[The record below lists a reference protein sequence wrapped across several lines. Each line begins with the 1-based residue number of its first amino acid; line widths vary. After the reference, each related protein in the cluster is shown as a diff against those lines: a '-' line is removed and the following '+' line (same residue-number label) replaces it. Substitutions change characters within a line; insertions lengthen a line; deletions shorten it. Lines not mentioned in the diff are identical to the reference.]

1 MALAAKLR
9 RAPVRLATG
18 AYIVNSG
25 INKLSADEGTAAFLH
40 NTAAGAFPV
49 VKRVQPPA
57 FAKAL
62 AIGEI
67 GVGAALLLPIVPA
80 GLAGLALIGFG
91 GALTALYVKNPA
103 WHGRNLRPTAEGA
116 GPAKDVWLLGV
127 GVGLLV
133 DAALAESPIT
143 ATE

>member
-1 MALAAKLR
+1 MTLAAKLR

-25 INKLSADEGTAAFLH
+25 MNKLTADEGTAAYLH
-40 NTAAGAFPV
+40 AAAAGAFPV
-49 VKRVQPPA
+49 LKRVEPQL
-57 FAKAL
+57 FAKVL
-62 AIGEI
+62 AVGEI
-67 GVGAALLLPIVPA
+67 TVGAALLLPVVPA

-91 GALTALYVKNPA
+91 GALTAMYVRNPA
-103 WHGRNLRPTAEGA
+103 WHDRYLRPTAEGT
-116 GPAKDVWLLGV
+116 GPAKDVWLVGA

-133 DAALAESPIT
+133 DAALTESPVT

>member
-9 RAPVRLATG
+9 RAPVRLAAG

-25 INKLSADEGTAAFLH
+25 VNKLSADEGTAAFLH
-40 NTAAGAFPV
+40 STAASTFPGL
-49 VKRVQPPA
+49 KRIEPKLFTTV
-57 FAKAL
+57 L
-62 AIGEI
+62 AVGEI
-67 GVGAALLLPIVPA
+67 AVGAALLLPVVPA

-91 GALTALYVKNPA
+91 GALTAVYVRNPA
-103 WHGRNLRPTAEGA
+103 WHDRYLRPTAEGA
-116 GPAKDVWLLGV
+116 ASAKDVWLVGA

-133 DAALAESPIT
+133 DAALTESPVT

>member
-40 NTAAGAFPV
+40 AAATGAFPV
-49 VKRVQPPA
+49 LKRVEPQL
-57 FAKAL
+57 FAKVL
-62 AIGEI
+62 AVGEI
-67 GVGAALLLPIVPA
+67 TVGAALLLPVVPA

-91 GALTALYVKNPA
+91 GALTAMYVRNPA
-103 WHGRNLRPTAEGA
+103 WHDRHLRPTAEGA
-116 GPAKDVWLLGV
+116 GPAKDLWLVGA

-133 DAALAESPIT
+133 DAALTESPIT

>member
-25 INKLSADEGTAAFLH
+25 VNKLSADGGSAVFLH
-40 NTAAGAFPV
+40 NAAANTFPV
-49 VKRVQPPA
+49 LKRLEPKLFTKV
-57 FAKAL
+57 L
-62 AIGEI
+62 AVGEI
-67 GVGAALLLPIVPA
+67 DVGAALLLPVVPA

-91 GALTALYVKNPA
+91 GALTAVYVRTPG
-103 WHGRNLRPTAEGA
+103 WHDRHLRPTAEGTA
-116 GPAKDVWLLGV
+116 PAKDVWLVGA
-127 GVGLLV
+127 GVGLLL

>member
-40 NTAAGAFPV
+40 AKAAEAFPF
-49 VKRVQPPA
+49 VKRVQPTV

-62 AIGEI
+62 AIGELS
-67 GVGAALLLPIVPA
+67 VGAALLLPVVPA
-80 GLAGLALIGFG
+80 GLAGLALLGFG
-91 GALTALYVKNPA
+91 GALTVLYVKNPA
-103 WHGRNLRPTAEGA
+103 WHDRNFRPTAEGT
-116 GPAKDVWLLGV
+116 GPAKDIWLV
-127 GVGLLV
+127 GAGIGLVV
-133 DAALAESPIT
+133 DAALTESPIT

>member
-18 AYIVNSG
+18 AYILNSG
-25 INKLSADEGTAAFLH
+25 VNKLGVDEGTAAWLH
-40 NTAAGAFPV
+40 STAANALPF
-49 VKRVQPPA
+49 VKRMPPTV

-62 AIGEI
+62 AVGEI
-67 GVGAALLLPIVPA
+67 AVGAALLVPVVPA
-80 GLAGLALIGFG
+80 GLAGLALLGFG
-91 GALTALYVKNPA
+91 GALTALYVGTPA
-103 WHGRNLRPTAEGA
+103 WHDRYLRPTAEGVA
-116 GPAKDVWLLGV
+116 PAKDIWLV
-127 GVGLLV
+127 GAGIGLVV

>member
-9 RAPVRLATG
+9 RAPVRLVTG

-25 INKLSADEGTAAFLH
+25 VNKLSADEGTAAWLQG
-40 NTAAGAFPV
+40 TAAGAFPF
-49 VKRVQPPA
+49 VKRIEPTV
-57 FAKAL
+57 FAKVLGA
-62 AIGEI
+62 GEI
-67 GVGAALLLPIVPA
+67 AVGAALLLPVVPA

-91 GALTALYVKNPA
+91 GALTAMYVRNPA
-103 WHGRNLRPTAEGA
+103 WHDRYLRPTGEGT
-116 GPAKDVWLLGV
+116 GYAKDAWLLGA

-133 DAALAESPIT
+133 DAALTESPIT

>member
-25 INKLSADEGTAAFLH
+25 VNKLSADEGTATFLH
-40 NTAAGAFPV
+40 GKAAEVFPL
-49 VKRVQPPA
+49 VKRVQPPI

-67 GVGAALLLPIVPA
+67 SVGAALLLPIVPA
-80 GLAGLALIGFG
+80 GLAGLALIGYG
-91 GALTALYVKNPA
+91 GALTALYVKSPA
-103 WHGRNLRPTAEGA
+103 WHDRNLRPTPEGT
-116 GPAKDVWLLGV
+116 GPAKDIWLLGA

-133 DAALAESPIT
+133 DAALTESPIT

>member
-1 MALAAKLR
+1 MALAAKIR

-18 AYIVNSG
+18 AYILNSG
-25 INKLSADEGTAAFLH
+25 VGKLTADEGTAAYLH
-40 NTAAGAFPV
+40 NQATQAFPF
-49 VKRVQPPA
+49 VKRMQPA
-57 FAKAL
+57 VFAKAL

-67 GVGAALLLPIVPA
+67 SVGAALLLPIVPA

-103 WHGRNLRPTAEGA
+103 WHDRNLRPTAEGM
-116 GPAKDVWLLGV
+116 GPAKDIWLVGA

-133 DAALAESPIT
+133 DAALTESPVT

>member
-25 INKLSADEGTAAFLH
+25 VNKLAADDGTAAFLQG
-40 NTAAGAFPV
+40 TAANAFPAL
-49 VKRVQPPA
+49 KRIEPRL
-57 FAKAL
+57 FSKML
-62 AIGEI
+62 AVGEI
-67 GVGAALLLPIVPA
+67 AVGAALLLPVVPA

-91 GALTALYVKNPA
+91 GVLTAVYVRNPA
-103 WHGRNLRPTAEGA
+103 WHDRYLRPTAEGT
-116 GPAKDVWLLGV
+116 GPAKDLWLVGA

>member
-1 MALAAKLR
+1 MALAAKIR

-25 INKLSADEGTAAFLH
+25 LSKLSADEGTAAYLH
-40 NTAAGAFPV
+40 GTAATAFPI
-49 VKRVQPPA
+49 VKRVDPKL
-57 FAKAL
+57 FGKAL
-62 AIGEI
+62 AVTEI

-91 GALTALYVKNPA
+91 GALTALYVRNPA
-103 WHGRNLRPTAEGA
+103 WHDRKLRPTPEGA
-116 GPAKDVWLLGV
+116 APAKDVWLV
-127 GVGLLV
+127 GAGISLLV
-133 DAALAESPIT
+133 DAALTESPVT

>member
-25 INKLSADEGTAAFLH
+25 VNKLSADGGTAVFLH
-40 NTAAGAFPV
+40 NAAANTFPV
-49 VKRVQPPA
+49 LKRVEPKL
-57 FAKAL
+57 FTKVL
-62 AIGEI
+62 AVGEI
-67 GVGAALLLPIVPA
+67 AVGAALLLPVVPA

-91 GALTALYVKNPA
+91 GALTAVYVRTPE
-103 WHGRNLRPTAEGA
+103 WHDRHLRPTAEGT
-116 GPAKDVWLLGV
+116 GPAKDVWLVGA
-127 GVGLLV
+127 GVGLLL